1 MKKKEY
7 AYLLARLPLGM
18 SFFGHGLIRLTK
30 LDAFSHGM
38 VGQFS
43 KSLLPAALV
52 LAFGYVLPFLE
63 FITGLLLLLG
73 WFTRFAIV
81 LGVAIMLTLILGSSL
96 IEQWNAV
103 FTQLV
108 YSAYLAVLFYFI
120 DCNGISVDGYAGLF
134 KKTLS
139 R

>member
-38 VGQFS
+38 VGQFN
-43 KSLLPAALV
+43 KSLLPATFVLV
-52 LAFGYVLPFLE
+52 FGYVLPFLE
-63 FITGLLLLLG
+63 FIAGLLLLLG

-134 KKTLS
+134 KKTLL

>member
-7 AYLLARLPLGM
+7 AYLLARLPMGM

-30 LDAFSHGM
+30 LDAFSHGI

-43 KSLLPAALV
+43 KSLLPAGLV
-52 LAFGYVLPFLE
+52 LGFGYTLPFLE
-63 FITGLLLLLG
+63 FIAGFLLLLG

-108 YSAYLAVLFYFI
+108 YSAYLAILFYFA
-120 DCNGISVDGYAGLF
+120 DSDGVSVDGYRRLI
-134 KKTLS
+134 
-139 R
+139 

>member
-43 KSLLPAALV
+43 KSLLPVTIV
-52 LAFGYVLPFLE
+52 LGFAYVLPFLE
-63 FITGLLLLLG
+63 FIAGLLLLLG

-81 LGVAIMLTLILGSSL
+81 LAVAIMLTLILGSSL

-108 YSAYLAVLFYFI
+108 YSAYLAVLFYFS

-134 KKTLS
+134 KKNLS

>member
-43 KSLLPAALV
+43 KSLLPAVIV
-52 LAFGYVLPFLE
+52 LGFGYVLPFLE
-63 FITGLLLLLG
+63 FIAGLLLLLG

-108 YSAYLAVLFYFI
+108 YGAYLAVLFYFS

-134 KKTLS
+134 KKNLS